1 MKLFLIALFSMA
13 ISTVGWAQRPGNGP
27 QFDPSR
33 MAGMEKQLLLDSI
46 SGLNDDQKLIINEI
60 YKDFAASTSK
70 AMETRDPNNRE
81 AMREKMMNIR
91 KEKDDAL
98 KAILTEKQ
106 FSDFQKLLERQRAA
120 ARKRRQ
126 GGRNE

>member
-1 MKLFLIALFSMA
+1 
-13 ISTVGWAQRPGNGP
+13 
-27 QFDPSR
+27 